1 MGNQNKMF
9 TLKNHF
15 FVLILIIITHVMN
28 SKKYFS
34 RENRSRASAMSQQDY
49 DEKHHH
55 LTNAQ
60 KKEIKEGRFNKDCL
74 VELFD
79 DDWSAFNT
87 NKMITVPGNYKLG
100 EVFKVKMPFDLRDDI
115 KQIKTTWCA
124 CKVALTEADGSIN
137 QSWDLKKRQTQFTRG
152 VKAKYV
158 TFDCE
163 RILKTFM
170 MHLKDDSF
178 GRNRWQ

>member
-15 FVLILIIITHVMN
+15 LVLILIIITHVMN

-34 RENRSRASAMSQQDY
+34 RENTIRASAMSQQDY

-60 KKEIKEGRFNKDCL
+60 KKEIKEGRFNKDYL

-87 NKMITVPGNYKLG
+87 NKMITVPGKINKFFDKKN
-100 EVFKVKMPFDLRDDI
+100 FKYFNNLYFYLI
-115 KQIKTTWCA
+115 FFQAI
-124 CKVALTEADGSIN
+124 IN
-137 QSWDLKKRQTQFTRG
+137 LE
-152 VKAKYV
+152 KYSKSK
-158 TFDCE
+158 C
-163 RILKTFM
+163 
-170 MHLKDDSF
+170 H
-178 GRNRWQ
+178 